1 MTTVR
6 ILPEILSNQIAAGE
20 VVQRPASV
28 VKELVE
34 NSIDAGSTRI
44 TIEVVKGGKSFIRV
58 SDNGHGLSRDDALLS
73 IERYATSKIFTK
85 EDLFSISTF
94 GFRGE
99 ALPSIASVSKF
110 CLVTR
115 TKETDIGTKIDII
128 GGKIR
133 DVSDAGAP
141 VGTMVEVNNLFF
153 NTPARKKFL
162 KSDNTETSHVA
173 DAISGMALGNPH
185 IQFRL
190 FLNQKLAK
198 NFSSADDLF
207 QRSVRVLG
215 RDVADRLYNF
225 KFSDEFVQLH
235 GVCANPSVTRST
247 SSKIFLFVNNRLV
260 YDRGVISAIFKGY
273 KGRIMK
279 GRFPL
284 AVLFIQIPF
293 DQVDVN
299 VHPSKREIKFFN
311 GQGIYHAV
319 SETIGNAL
327 SFEQQNI
334 TAYSK
339 VQNILNEKFEYG
351 DEAFKPNQ
359 TDRIEQSSI
368 NWPPAPVENKKD
380 FFQEHSA
387 QKSSP
392 DITYNNPKLTCDLQ
406 VTCDHKVTI
415 QNSRVTS
422 RLKLT
427 VIGQIMGT
435 YILAQSEDGLILIDQ
450 HAAHERIV
458 YENLKQRYHSLKVQ
472 SQSLAVPETLEL
484 NFKEADFLGSIL
496 DDLKMLGMVIE
507 PFGETT
513 FVIKAVPAMVDEK
526 EIKPIILEILE
537 TALVKK
543 DRFSKED
550 WLEKCL
556 VLMAC
561 HSAIRANLNLEP
573 IEIEKLLADLEQC
586 ENPRHCP
593 HGRPIAITWSKNQ
606 IEKLF
611 KRVL

>member
-141 VGTMVEVNNLFF
+141 VGTMVEVKHLFF

-319 SETIGNAL
+319 SETLENAL

-339 VQNILNEKFEYG
+339 AQNILNEKFEYG

-368 NWPPAPVENKKD
+368 NWPPAQVENKKD

-496 DDLKMLGMVIE
+496 DDLKTLGMVIE

-526 EIKPIILEILE
+526 EIKPLILEILE

-543 DRFSKED
+543 DRFSKKD
-550 WLEKCL
+550 WLENSL
-556 VLMAC
+556 ILMAC
-561 HSAIRANLNLEP
+561 HSAIRANLNLKP

>member
-319 SETIGNAL
+319 SETLENAL

-339 VQNILNEKFEYG
+339 AQNILNEKFEYG
-351 DEAFKPNQ
+351 DETFKPNQ
-359 TDRIEQSSI
+359 TDRIEQSSLD
-368 NWPPAPVENKKD
+368 WPPAPVENKKD

>member
-339 VQNILNEKFEYG
+339 AHNILNEKFEYG

-513 FVIKAVPAMVDEK
+513 
-526 EIKPIILEILE
+526 
-537 TALVKK
+537 
-543 DRFSKED
+543 
-550 WLEKCL
+550 
-556 VLMAC
+556 
-561 HSAIRANLNLEP
+561 
-573 IEIEKLLADLEQC
+573 
-586 ENPRHCP
+586 
-593 HGRPIAITWSKNQ
+593 
-606 IEKLF
+606 
-611 KRVL
+611 